1 MTERQNELP
10 FAWKP
15 QKRQAEFLCRPEYEA
30 LYGGAAGGGK
40 SEALV
45 AEALRQVH
53 IPHYKGI
60 IFRKTYPQLRELIQ
74 KSHRIYQ
81 AAFPGAIYHAT
92 EHCWIFPSGA
102 RIYFGSMPNQD
113 SYENYQGL
121 SFAFIGFDELTHF
134 TEEEYLY
141 LIGRNRADGEGL
153 RVYIRSTANP
163 GGRGHA
169 WVKARFITAMPPNQ
183 PYHYQIELTGEGGQ
197 KTVVK
202 RSRIFIPSSVWDN
215 KILLENDPNYLAN
228 LAMQTEAKRR
238 ALLYGDWD
246 SFDGQAFIEWKNNP
260 NPKHTFTHVIEPFE
274 IPAHWKR
281 YRSFDFGYSRPFA
294 VQWWA
299 QDPDGVLYLYRQLY
313 GCTDTPNTGVR
324 LEPREIARRIRQ
336 IEDAEE
342 EGRHITGIADPS
354 IWDESRGLDGTVIY
368 MMEREGIYFDKADN
382 KRLPGKM
389 QVHYRM
395 AFDENGR
402 PMMYVFNTCRHFIR
416 TIPSLVYSS
425 VNVEDIDT
433 DQEDH
438 DYDAMRYLFMANPI
452 PPRKNTQTP
461 KKEWSPLD

>member
-1 MTERQNELP
+1 VKNQEIP
-10 FAWKP
+10 VAWKP
-15 QKRQAEFLCRPEYEA
+15 QKRQAEFLARPEYEA

-53 IPHYKGI
+53 IPHYKAI

-81 AAFPGAIYHAT
+81 PAFPDAVYHST
-92 EHCWIFPSGA
+92 DHCWIFPSGA

-134 TEEEYLY
+134 TEDEYLY
-141 LIGRNRADGEGL
+141 LIGRNRADGAGL

-169 WVKARFITAMPPNQ
+169 WVKERFITAMPPNT
-183 PYHYQIELTGEGGQ
+183 PYHYEVELVGENGIRQ
-197 KTVVK
+197 TVK

-215 KILLENDPNYLAN
+215 QILLENDPNYLAN

-238 ALLYGDWD
+238 ALLYGDWN

-260 NPKHTFTHVIEPFE
+260 NPKQQYTHVIEPFE

-281 YRSFDFGYSRPFA
+281 YRSFDFGYAKPFA

-299 QDPDGVLYLYRQLY
+299 QDPDGVLYLYRQFY
-313 GCTDTPNTGVR
+313 GCTDSPNTGIR
-324 LEPREIARRIRQ
+324 MEPRQIARKIRE
-336 IEDAEE
+336 IEDEYE
-342 EGRHITGIADPS
+342 KGTHITGIADPS
-354 IWDESRGLDGTVIY
+354 IWDESRGIDGTVIY
-368 MMEREGIYFDKADN
+368 MMEREGIYFEKADN
-382 KRLPGKM
+382 QRIPGKM

-402 PMMYVFNTCRHFIR
+402 PMMYVFKTCKHFIR
-416 TIPSLVYSS
+416 TIPSLVYSN

-433 DQEDH
+433 TQEDH

-452 PPRKNTQTP
+452 PPRRHEAQHKQ
-461 KKEWSPLD
+461 EWNPLS